1 MTKRQKVSF
10 IVTTGDDEVLDNLAV
25 ELNCGGFGE
34 LEHIEID
41 DNPMIPLSQDEVTK
55 FNNFAEDKE
64 NGKT

>member
-10 IVTTGDDEVLDNLAV
+10 IVTTGDDEVIDDLAV
-25 ELNCGGFGE
+25 ELNCGGFGQ

-41 DNPMIPLSQDEVTK
+41 DIPMIPLTQEEVTK
-55 FNNFAEDKE
+55 FNNFAEEKE

>member
-10 IVTTGDDEVLDNLAV
+10 IVTTGDDEVLDNMAV
-25 ELNCGGFGE
+25 ELNCQGFGQ

-41 DNPMIPLSQDEVTK
+41 ANPMIPLTQDEVTK
-55 FNNFAEDKE
+55 FNNFAEEKE

>member
-10 IVTTGDDEVLDNLAV
+10 IVTTGDDEVLDNMAV
-25 ELNCGGFGE
+25 ELNCQGFGQ

-41 DNPMIPLSQDEVTK
+41 DNPMIPLTQEEVTK
-55 FNNFAEDKE
+55 FNNFAEEKE

>member
-10 IVTTGDDEVLDNLAV
+10 IVTTEDDEVLDNMAV
-25 ELNCGGFGE
+25 ELNCQGFGQ

-41 DNPMIPLSQDEVTK
+41 DNPMIPLTQEEVTK
-55 FNNFAEDKE
+55 FNNFAEEKE